1 MPTKK
6 NDTIMI
12 KKILCFLLLLLIITP
27 KIMAQKINTDSLL
40 VEAIK
45 EFDVKKNFKK
55 AKTLSQLGYK
65 IAPDYL
71 DFQVELGKNYLQTK
85 QYDSARFYFKKII
98 TTNIKYK
105 EAFSYLIKAELEDS
119 KIEDALVA
127 CESAMLLYPDD
138 RKFYLQK
145 LEILESKPNN
155 ENQTFAY
162 LKELLAKYPTEVA
175 LKLKLFNIKTR
186 INSDRIGFTYNFI
199 GFDRENIGPNHLLGL
214 QYIRVRK
221 AITLIGKV
229 NLIDRRFFGKSV
241 NNGLQYEVETY
252 FTNNEKSYS
261 FASLSLSNDNYVFP
275 KLRAGYSYFRN
286 FRKGWEGDI
295 GLRYTKGNEQD
306 SYAAVLGL
314 GRYINSYWLNL
325 RSYLQKD
332 KTTIYPSFAANAR
345 YYYNTKYD
353 YISVSAGY
361 GSTPDERLN
370 IGVQQQKSALKSY
383 RVGAGYYKLFW
394 KNYFTGIQAS
404 LNKQE
409 YSLGNFQNELELF
422 CSIQY
427 KFKNSSKPKT
437 KS

>member
-1 MPTKK
+1 MNKQVLVLIFLLVVTLP
-6 NDTIMI
+6 
-12 KKILCFLLLLLIITP
+12 KIL
-27 KIMAQKINTDSLL
+27 AQKLDTDSLL

-55 AKTLSQLGYK
+55 AKTLSQLGFK
-65 IAPDYL
+65 IAPKYL
-71 DFQVELGKNYLQTK
+71 DFQIELGKNYLQSK
-85 QYDSARFYFKKII
+85 QFDSARYYFKKII
-98 TTNIKYK
+98 YENIKYK
-105 EAFSYLIKAELEDS
+105 EAFSYLAITELEDS
-119 KIEDALVA
+119 KIDDALKV
-127 CESAMLLYPDD
+127 CESAMQLYPDD

-155 ENQTFAY
+155 ENETFTY
-162 LKELLAKYPTEVA
+162 LKELLAKYPSEVS
-175 LKLKLFNIKTR
+175 LKLKLFNIKSR
-186 INSDRIGFTYNFI
+186 ISSDRIGFTYNFI

-229 NLIDRRFFGKSV
+229 NFIDRRFSGKSI
-241 NNGLQYEVETY
+241 NNGIQYEAETY
-252 FTNNEKSYS
+252 FTNNDKSYS

-286 FRKGWEGDI
+286 FKKGWEGDI

-306 SYAAVLGL
+306 SYAGVLGI

-332 KTTIYPSFAANAR
+332 NGTIYPSFAANAR

-353 YISVSAGY
+353 YVSVLAGY
-361 GSTPDERLN
+361 GSSPDERFA
-370 IGVQQQKSALKSY
+370 IGLLQQKSALNSY
-383 RVGAGYYKLFW
+383 RIGAGYYKLFW

-404 LNKQE
+404 FNRQE
-409 YSLGNFQNELELF
+409 YNKGSFQNEFEFF

-427 KFKNSSKPKT
+427 KFT
-437 KS
+437 KRIKRQVKI

>member
-1 MPTKK
+1 
-6 NDTIMI
+6 MI
-12 KKILCFLLLLLIITP
+12 RKIRTFIIIILFFTP
-27 KIMAQKINTDSLL
+27 KILAQKINTDSLL

-55 AKTLSQLGYK
+55 AKILSQLGYK

-71 DFQVELGKNYLQTK
+71 DFQIELGKNYLQTK

-98 TTNIKYK
+98 TKNIKYK
-105 EAFSYLIKAELEDS
+105 EAFSYLANTELEDS
-119 KIEDALVA
+119 KFEEAQIA
-127 CESAMLLYPDD
+127 CESALLLYPDD
-138 RKFYLQK
+138 RKFYLLK

-155 ENQTFAY
+155 ENQTFSY
-162 LKELLAKYPTEVA
+162 LKELLAKYPTEVS

-186 INSDRIGFTYNFI
+186 ISADRIGFSYNFI

-221 AITLIGKV
+221 DITLIGKV
-229 NLIDRRFFGKSV
+229 NFLDRQFFGKSV
-241 NNGLQYEVETY
+241 NNGLQYELETY
-252 FTNNEKSYS
+252 FTNNDNSYS
-261 FASLSLSNDNYVFP
+261 FANLSLSNDNYVFP

-295 GLRYTKGNEQD
+295 GIRYTKAIDQD
-306 SYAAVLGL
+306 LYAGVLGL

-332 KTTIYPSFAANAR
+332 KTTIYPSFAVNAR

-353 YISVSAGY
+353 YVSVLLGY
-361 GSTPDERLN
+361 GSSPDERFA
-370 IGVQQQKSALKSY
+370 IGLLQQKATLNSY
-383 RVGAGYYKLFW
+383 RIGAGYYKLFW

-404 LNKQE
+404 FNKQE
-409 YSLGNFQNELELF
+409 YIKGSFQNEFEIFASL
-422 CSIQY
+422 QY
-427 KFKNSSKPKT
+427 QLKKRSKPFR

>member
-1 MPTKK
+1 
-6 NDTIMI
+6 MI
-12 KKILCFLLLLLIITP
+12 KQLLVFFLFLVFSLP
-27 KIMAQKINTDSLL
+27 KITAQKIDTDSLL

-65 IAPDYL
+65 MAPDYL
-71 DFQVELGKNYLQTK
+71 DFQIELGKNYIQTK

-98 TTNIKYK
+98 AKNIKYK
-105 EAFSYLIKAELEDS
+105 EAFSYLVTTEFENS
-119 KIEDALVA
+119 KIDDALVA
-127 CESAMLLYPDD
+127 CESALLLYPDD

-155 ENQTFAY
+155 ENETFAY
-162 LKELLAKYPTEVA
+162 LKELLAKYPLEVS
-175 LKLKLFNIKTR
+175 LKLKLFNIKSR
-186 INSDRIGFTYNFI
+186 ISSDRIGFTYNFI

-221 AITLIGKV
+221 DITLIGKV
-229 NLIDRRFFGKSV
+229 NFLDRHFSGKSV
-241 NNGLQYEVETY
+241 NNGLQYEAETY

-286 FRKGWEGDI
+286 FKKGWEGDI
-295 GLRYTKGNEQD
+295 GLRYTNGNNQD
-306 SYAAVLGL
+306 LYAGVLGI
-314 GRYINSYWLNL
+314 GFYINSYWLNL

-332 KTTIYPSFAANAR
+332 NNTIYPSFAANAR

-353 YISVSAGY
+353 YVSVLAGY
-361 GSTPDERLN
+361 GSAPDERFA
-370 IGVQQQKSALKSY
+370 IGLLQQKSSLNSY
-383 RVGAGYYKLFW
+383 RIGAGYYKLFL

-404 LNKQE
+404 FNRQE
-409 YSLGNFQNELELF
+409 YSKDSFQNEFEIF

-427 KFKNSSKPKT
+427 KFT
-437 KS
+437 KRIKRQVKI